1 MDSLE
6 RIEKLFEQARRCETP
21 VFQVSDQVMVEIAER
36 QCVRL
41 MPLSIMAG
49 VSAAAAVI
57 ALFYAINSWMSLT
70 WSVADYFD
78 PTVLDVLL

>member
-6 RIEKLFEQARRCETP
+6 RIEKLLAQARLCETP
-21 VFQVSDQVMVEIAER
+21 VFHVSDRVMAEIAER
-36 QCVRL
+36 QSVRL

-49 VSAAAAVI
+49 ISAAAAVI
-57 ALFYAINSWMSLT
+57 AVFYAINSWMSLT

>member
-1 MDSLE
+1 MPVPPNVETAADWSTLIQDSL
-6 RIEKLFEQARRCETP
+6 
-21 VFQVSDQVMVEIAER
+21 VSA
-36 QCVRL
+36 
-41 MPLSIMAG
+41 IMAG